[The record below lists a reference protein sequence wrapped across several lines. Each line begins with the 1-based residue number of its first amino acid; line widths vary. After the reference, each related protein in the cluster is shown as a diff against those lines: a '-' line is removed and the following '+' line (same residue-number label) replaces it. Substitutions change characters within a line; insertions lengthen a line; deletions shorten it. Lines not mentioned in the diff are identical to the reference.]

1 MPQLQTYS
9 SIGVLH
15 TFILAYCPGRD
26 PVCRDVRVEGLNGP
40 SQSDVVV
47 FGCTLGSARI
57 QQLKARVL
65 LVAGVGVLEIA
76 LEQMESGNVVF
87 SI

>member
-1 MPQLQTYS
+1 M
-9 SIGVLH
+9 
-15 TFILAYCPGRD
+15 AY
-26 PVCRDVRVEGLNGP
+26 VRGGTQSDGGEVG
-40 SQSDVVV
+40 QSDVVV
-47 FGCTLGSARI
+47 FGCSLGSARI

-76 LEQMESGNVVF
+76 LGQMESGNLVF

>member
-1 MPQLQTYS
+1 M
-9 SIGVLH
+9 GDEV
-15 TFILAYCPGRD
+15 G
-26 PVCRDVRVEGLNGP
+26 
-40 SQSDVVV
+40 QSDVVV
-47 FGCTLGSARI
+47 FGCSLGSARI

-76 LEQMESGNVVF
+76 LGQMESGNLVL